1 MEQPIS
7 HAWAGYVGFHSHGGT
22 RQWMI
27 YNGKCHLEMDDE
39 QGYPYFRKPPYW
51 VGTWILKTTIS
62 WKCLLAESSKDKNHA
77 HITRMS
83 SVIFK
88 HIPKFRCS
96 TQATRSLGI
105 RTQRVERA
113 RWTLPSNQIFCTLQ
127 LMFSCMLKKGNTVKH
142 WEINVD
148 RRSTTL
154 LKRHAVSGAICLEI
168 EHVTPTKHIAA
179 WCSPA

>member
-1 MEQPIS
+1 M
-7 HAWAGYVGFHSHGGT
+7 
-22 RQWMI
+22 
-27 YNGKCHLEMDDE
+27 
-39 QGYPYFRKPPYW
+39 
-51 VGTWILKTTIS
+51 GTWILKTTIS
-62 WKCLLAESSKDKNHA
+62 WKCLLGESSKDKNHA